1 MKNIFII
8 IFSTM
13 NLLFNAQTVSLE
25 TMSQYSPGNYP
36 AAEYVKD
43 INGLLNRY
51 VGTWKGTYEGKVYEF
66 NLIKKENVISEFST
80 TKWDR
85 LIARIKIINSNGT
98 VEFNNFNKP
107 DDQVNRGYNFQKD
120 LKFYLITFSGGKLD
134 CIDYGF
140 IYAGIKSATP
150 NQMTIHFLPD
160 HDIVTQDCS
169 HFKTT
174 IPTGK
179 KIYLTRQ

>member
-80 TKWDR
+80 TKWD
-85 LIARIKIINSNGT
+85 S
-98 VEFNNFNKP
+98 
-107 DDQVNRGYNFQKD
+107 
-120 LKFYLITFSGGKLD
+120 
-134 CIDYGF
+134 
-140 IYAGIKSATP
+140 
-150 NQMTIHFLPD
+150 
-160 HDIVTQDCS
+160 
-169 HFKTT
+169 
-174 IPTGK
+174 
-179 KIYLTRQ
+179 